1 MTLIVKTFKAIG
13 VPMDGAKGVEMKRVN
28 GKFVGVWTLIA
39 SMLFLATAQPSAYG
53 LEFPPTS
60 NLALPDSEPPAG
72 SDGPVISAA
81 ALYGTHHV
89 SSNRLGSIFSSEMAL
104 VSNLSRQVEVARSPD
119 GARKV
124 ARVILLEEYGLGKSQ
139 YACLN
144 SLWTKESNWRYKAH
158 NRRSGAHGIPQAL
171 PAIKMD
177 VIATDWRTNPVTQ
190 IRWGLRYINIRYET
204 PCKAWTKFKKRNTY

>member
-1 MTLIVKTFKAIG
+1 MTLTVKTFKATWAYTG
-13 VPMDGAKGVEMKRVN
+13 LAKGVEMKRVSGN
-28 GKFVGVWTLIA
+28 FVGVWTLIA
-39 SMLFLATAQPSAYG
+39 SMLFLATAHPSAYG

-60 NLALPDSEPPAG
+60 NLTLEDSEPLTAT
-72 SDGPVISAA
+72 DGPVTTAA
-81 ALYGTHHV
+81 ALYGQIHF
-89 SSNRLGSIFSSEMAL
+89 SSKRLGSIFSSEMAL
-104 VSNLSRQVEVARSPD
+104 VSNLSRQVEVARSPT

-124 ARVILLEEYGLGKSQ
+124 AKVILLEEYGLGKSQ

-144 SLWTKESNWRYKAH
+144 SLWTKESNWNYRAH

-190 IRWGLRYINIRYET
+190 IRWGLRYINIRYDT
-204 PCKAWTKFKKRNTY
+204 PCKAWTKFKKRNYY

>member
-1 MTLIVKTFKAIG
+1 MTLIVKTLKATGACI
-13 VPMDGAKGVEMKRVN
+13 DRAKGVEMKRVS

-39 SMLFLATAQPSAYG
+39 SMLFLATAQPSSYG

-60 NLALPDSEPPAG
+60 NLTLEDSEPLTAT
-72 SDGPVISAA
+72 DGPVTTAA
-81 ALYGTHHV
+81 ALYGQIHF
-89 SSNRLGSIFSSEMAL
+89 SSKRLGSIFSSEMAL
-104 VSNLSRQVEVARSPD
+104 VSNLSRQVEVARSPT

-124 ARVILLEEYGLGKSQ
+124 AKVILLEEYGLGKSQ
-139 YACLN
+139 YACLD
-144 SLWTKESNWRYKAH
+144 SLWTKESNWNYRAH

-190 IRWGLRYINIRYET
+190 IRWGLRYINIRYDT
-204 PCKAWTKFKKRNTY
+204 PCKAWTKFKKRNYY

>member
-1 MTLIVKTFKAIG
+1 MTLIVKTFKATGACI
-13 VPMDGAKGVEMKRVN
+13 DGAKGVEMKRVSGN
-28 GKFVGVWTLIA
+28 FVGVWTLIA

-60 NLALPDSEPPAG
+60 NLTLEDSEPLTAT
-72 SDGPVISAA
+72 DGPVTTAA
-81 ALYGTHHV
+81 ALYGQIHF
-89 SSNRLGSIFSSEMAL
+89 SSKRLGSIFSSEMAL
-104 VSNLSRQVEVARSPD
+104 VSNLSRQVEVARSPT

-124 ARVILLEEYGLGKSQ
+124 AKVILLEEYGLGKSQ

-144 SLWTKESNWRYKAH
+144 SLWTKESNWNYRAH

-190 IRWGLRYINIRYET
+190 IRWGLRYIDIRYET
-204 PCKAWTKFKKRNTY
+204 PCKAWAKFKKRNYY

>member
-1 MTLIVKTFKAIG
+1 
-13 VPMDGAKGVEMKRVN
+13 MKRVSGN
-28 GKFVGVWTLIA
+28 FVGVWTLIA
-39 SMLFLATAQPSAYG
+39 SMLFLATAHPSAYG

-60 NLALPDSEPPAG
+60 NLALQDPEPPTG
-72 SDGPVISAA
+72 SDGPVTSAA
-81 ALYGTHHV
+81 AIYGQSNL
-89 SSNRLGSIFSSEMAL
+89 SSNRLGLIFSSEMAL
-104 VSNLSRQVEVARSPD
+104 VSNLSRQVEVARSPT

-124 ARVILLEEYGLGKSQ
+124 AKVILLEEYGLGKSQ

-144 SLWTKESNWRYKAH
+144 SLWTKESNWNYRAH

-190 IRWGLRYINIRYET
+190 IRWGLRYINIRYDT
-204 PCKAWTKFKKRNTY
+204 PCKAWTKFKKRNYY

>member
-1 MTLIVKTFKAIG
+1 
-13 VPMDGAKGVEMKRVN
+13 MKRVN
-28 GKFVGVWTLIA
+28 GKFVGAWTLIV
-39 SMLFLATAQPSAYG
+39 SMLFLATAQPSAYS

-60 NLALPDSEPPAG
+60 NLALPDPEPPT
-72 SDGPVISAA
+72 GPDSPVTSAA
-81 ALYGTHHV
+81 ALYDTHHV
-89 SSNRLGSIFSSEMAL
+89 SSKRLGSIFASEMAL
-104 VSNLSRQVEVARSPD
+104 VSNLSRQVEAARSPD

-124 ARVILLEEYGLGKSQ
+124 ARLILLEEYGLGKSQ